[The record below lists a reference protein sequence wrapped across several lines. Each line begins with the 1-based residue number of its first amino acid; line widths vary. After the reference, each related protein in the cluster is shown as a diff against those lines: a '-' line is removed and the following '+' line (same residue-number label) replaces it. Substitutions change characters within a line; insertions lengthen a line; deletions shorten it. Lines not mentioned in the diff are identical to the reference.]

1 MKVCSKLRTSVL
13 GPPRI
18 TIVTVDLMGMLWLC
32 RDDVQ
37 VQGSNLILSL
47 PCVSTQGNIEGDGE
61 ILAFFSVSKLVVPIN
76 ELP

>member
-1 MKVCSKLRTSVL
+1 
-13 GPPRI
+13 
-18 TIVTVDLMGMLWLC
+18 MGMLWLC